1 MNRQLT
7 RAMALALWGRV
18 AVVLFFTALVASNC
32 GDDPS
37 PTGPSG
43 PSIDGTYTLNLQ
55 TTCAAVPAD
64 QRSRKYIATITGS
77 PNATVT
83 LAGATFWQHPIE
95 GLQNKLFVSVI
106 GKQLSFNIE
115 PGADVTEQTAQKTY
129 FRFRGGGAGEMTV
142 EPFKGRVRE
151 ISGAVAGPAGFGE
164 DLFDRSRHANCPLAQ
179 GLVTLRFIRTDAPAP
194 PPGIAHSIS
203 RIELA
208 GPASLAPNRS
218 AQFSVVAHLT
228 DGSTREVTEGV
239 TWHTSNTAVLRPGT
253 NGEVVGGRVGEAN
266 ITATVARPNVF
277 PVSTEREVIV
287 VPDGTFRVIGQVTA
301 TDAPTSPVHDARVEV
316 AAGPAAGL
324 ATSTDWDGR
333 FRLYGVPAG
342 AEIRV
347 SRDGYLSRVLQLSA
361 EHQSL
366 NVTLTLSQPRAT
378 VSGAYTLTLTADC
391 RIGSLAPE
399 LQERKYT
406 ATISQSGSD
415 LTVTLSGATFQ
426 VGNQR
431 GNTFKGRVDST
442 RASFLLYFSPYN
454 YGSPDVFELLSD
466 QTVLIVG
473 GNAITTVSP
482 TSLSGT
488 LDGWFSRQTKLFG
501 NWLEGCY
508 SANHQFTLTR

>member
-1 MNRQLT
+1 
-7 RAMALALWGRV
+7 MAVALWARV
-18 AVVLFFTALVASNC
+18 AVVLLFAALVASNC
-32 GDDPS
+32 GDDLS
-37 PTGPSG
+37 PTRPSG

-64 QRSRKYIATITGS
+64 HRSRKYIATITGS

-83 LAGATFWQHPIE
+83 LAGATFWQHPLH
-95 GLQNKLFVSVI
+95 GLQNKLFVSVT
-106 GKQLSFNIE
+106 GRQLSFNIE
-115 PGADVTEQTAQKTY
+115 PNAEVIEQTAQNTY
-129 FRFRGGGAGEMTV
+129 FRFRGGGTGEMAV
-142 EPFKGRVRE
+142 DPFQGGVRE
-151 ISGAVAGPAGFGE
+151 ISGALAGPAGFGE
-164 DLFDRSRHANCPLAQ
+164 DLFDPSRHADCPFAQ
-179 GLVTLRFIRTDAPAP
+179 GLVTLRLIRTDAPAP

-203 RIELA
+203 RVELA
-208 GPASLAPNRS
+208 GPASLAPGRS

-239 TWHTSNTAVLRPGT
+239 TWRTSNTVVLRPGNT
-253 NGEVVGGRVGEAN
+253 GEVVGGRVGEAN

-366 NVTLTLSQPRAT
+366 NVTLTLSQPRST
-378 VSGAYTLTLTADC
+378 VSGAYTLTVTADC
-391 RIGSLAPE
+391 RIGSGSLAPE
-399 LQERKYT
+399 LRERKYT
-406 ATISQSGSD
+406 AAIAQSGSD

-442 RASFLLYFSPYN
+442 RASFLLSFSPYN
-454 YGSPDVFELLSD
+454 YWPPDVFELLSD
-466 QTVLIVG
+466 QTVLSVG
-473 GNAITTVSP
+473 GNAITTVSS

-488 LDGWFSRQTKLFG
+488 LDGWFTRRTGLFG

-508 SANHQFTLTR
+508 SANHGFTLTR